1 VKKTALQPGD
11 VVTGV
16 FVPELQKGE
25 GSAYFKHSVRK
36 AMDLA
41 IIGVGAKVKM
51 DGNKVADARVC
62 MGGVAI
68 TPLRA
73 KNAEAILIGNE
84 LTDEILEEAAVAAS
98 QECKP
103 ISDVRASAEYR
114 TDMVRVYTKRAVKK
128 AVETMA

>member
-1 VKKTALQPGD
+1 
-11 VVTGV
+11 
-16 FVPELQKGE
+16 
-25 GSAYFKHSVRK
+25 
-36 AMDLA
+36 MDLA